1 MNTMFLIGEISKLFQ
16 IDIRTLRYYDEID
29 LLVPAFV
36 DEVTGYRYYSLGQF
50 ERLNTI
56 LYLKALNIP
65 LKEIRQFLDDR
76 DIEHILI
83 LLKEQ
88 QRRTEEKI
96 LEFKQIQQRITN
108 RIQQIED
115 AAKGE
120 EYFKVREVQLPARLI
135 IMLKQKIH
143 KNDSLEM
150 PIRLLENQSKM
161 KSSIFLGQVGLT
173 ISVNSL
179 QQSKF
184 DEYNSLFLFIEPDK
198 SAGNEVKFLPEQKY
212 LTMRFIGTHT
222 DSTPYY
228 QKLLAYVNEK
238 GYALA
243 DDALEITYIDY
254 GLTQD
259 ASRFVT
265 EIQLPIK
272 KH

>member
-1 MNTMFLIGEISKLFQ
+1 MNNMFSIGEISKLFQ
-16 IDIRTLRYYDEID
+16 IDIRTLRYYDEIK
-29 LLVPAFV
+29 LLIPAFV
-36 DEVTGYRYYSLGQF
+36 DEMTGYRYYSIDQF

-65 LKEIRQFLDDR
+65 LKEIKEFLDDR
-76 DIEHILI
+76 DIDHILV

-96 LEFKQIQQRITN
+96 REFKQIQRKIN
-108 RIQQIED
+108 DRIQQIEE
-115 AAKGE
+115 AANVE
-120 EYFKVREVQLPARLI
+120 ELFQIREQQLPDRMI
-135 IMLKQKIH
+135 VMLKQKIH
-143 KNDSLEM
+143 KNDNLEM
-150 PIRLLENQSKM
+150 PIRILENQSKM

-184 DEYNSLFLFIEPDK
+184 DEYNSLFMFIDPNIPLEKDIKP
-198 SAGNEVKFLPEQKY
+198 LPQHKY
-212 LTMRFIGTHT
+212 LTIRFVGTHA
-222 DSTPYY
+222 DSSFYY
-228 QKLLAYVNEK
+228 QKLLTYANDK

-265 EIQLPIK
+265 EIQLSVN
-272 KH
+272 